1 MNLCPKCRSDWCS
14 CDSSYEEVSNM
25 RNEHKIEIERLRDK
39 ILQLQTE
46 KSPTKS
52 PLSRG
57 EKLNIISSV
66 ASGIGDKAL
75 FCEDVLRERIKTC
88 LKIAEELL

>member
-14 CDSSYEEVSNM
+14 CKEYEESLARMQVA
-25 RNEHKIEIERLRDK
+25 
-39 ILQLQTE
+39 IL
-46 KSPTKS
+46 KPMDKS

-57 EKLNIISSV
+57 EKLSIISSV
-66 ASGIGDKAL
+66 VSGIGDKAL